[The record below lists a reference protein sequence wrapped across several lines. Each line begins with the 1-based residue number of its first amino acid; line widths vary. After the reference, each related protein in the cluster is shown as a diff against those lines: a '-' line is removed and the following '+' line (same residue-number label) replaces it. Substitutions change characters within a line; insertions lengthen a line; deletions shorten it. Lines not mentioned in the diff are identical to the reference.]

1 MIFMTKEL
9 LQYPVE
15 QSSNLIPMFSNHI
28 YLTTIIN
35 SLLKERLAELYVDD
49 LENPT
54 VCLMIYSAFVAISG
68 DINSEYIGQLLES
81 VPFHKILLYP
91 PGDSWFQLLKNQ
103 YGMRLVTP
111 NSKRTK
117 FSSDSLSLDHI
128 RSLMK
133 PLPEHL
139 NLEPIND
146 KNSQLFD
153 SNFQKAFFDLFGSSD
168 TFLEKGFGFV
178 ILDNDKVVGAAATG
192 NVPYN
197 KAFEIQIIV
206 NKDYRRQGFATLLAT
221 NLIEKSLENGFDPRW
236 DADNDKSAAMAK
248 KLGYTHPEI
257 WSMSFRGKLLLVII
271 RKTKIVKVIIWILTK
286 LGKDFD

>member
-1 MIFMTKEL
+1 MTKEL

-197 KAFEIQIIV
+197 LAFEIQIIV